1 MKSSKVNELRIV
13 YQLTTGT
20 GAVVL
25 VSAGLGAHPS
35 VITRSRITGVIDP
48 VTILPCPSSIA
59 VTPKKKEILL
69 FTSQSEVSGWSLSL
83 ETWYRIVKL

>member
-13 YQLTTGT
+13 SQLTTWT

-48 VTILPCPSSIA
+48 VTILPCPSSVA
-59 VTPKKKEILL
+59 VTPEERE
-69 FTSQSEVSGWSLSL
+69 FTIHISIRSFWVVIVSKRPG
-83 ETWYRIVKL
+83 RIVKL